1 MKKSQDRKLFR
12 TCVHFSAITLI
23 RVTFCHDILEP
34 LKLKKSF
41 QAISRKQ
48 EAYVDTRD
56 VVQRDHLREQ
66 SFFGGGGEGG
76 GQLVLRGNGR
86 ELTVNEGGRRGI
98 CILQNFIVTQPKFSQ
113 PPPPSDKSCPVPKL
127 KMITPY

>member
-1 MKKSQDRKLFR
+1 MKKLQDRKLFR

-48 EAYVDTRD
+48 EAYVDSRD
-56 VVQRDHLREQ
+56 VVQQLVMREQ
-66 SFFGGGGEGG
+66 SFFLGGGEGG

-113 PPPPSDKSCPVPKL
+113 HPPPSDKSCPVSKL

>member
-1 MKKSQDRKLFR
+1 MKKLQDRKLFR

-66 SFFGGGGEGG
+66 SFFLGGGGVGG
-76 GQLVLRGNGR
+76 GRSIGSKGER
-86 ELTVNEGGRRGI
+86 KGI
-98 CILQNFIVTQPKFSQ
+98 NCQ
-113 PPPPSDKSCPVPKL
+113 
-127 KMITPY
+127 

>member
-1 MKKSQDRKLFR
+1 MKKLQDRKLFR

-23 RVTFCHDILEP
+23 RVTFFHDIFEP
-34 LKLKKSF
+34 LKFKKSF

-66 SFFGGGGEGG
+66 SFFLVGGVEGG

-86 ELTVNEGGRRGI
+86 ELTVNEGGEEGYMYFTEFYRDTTK
-98 CILQNFIVTQPKFSQ
+98 ILPTPSPKR
-113 PPPPSDKSCPVPKL
+113 
-127 KMITPY
+127 

>member
-1 MKKSQDRKLFR
+1 MKKLQDRKLFR

-48 EAYVDTRD
+48 EAYVDSRD
-56 VVQRDHLREQ
+56 VVQQLVMREQ
-66 SFFGGGGEGG
+66 SFFLGGGRGE
-76 GQLVLRGNGR
+76 
-86 ELTVNEGGRRGI
+86 VNW
-98 CILQNFIVTQPKFSQ
+98 F
-113 PPPPSDKSCPVPKL
+113 
-127 KMITPY
+127 